1 MANEEKEEMLRDI
14 EAMFLKLC
22 NPQRRAVMWVAKN
35 IDFLDAL
42 LKEGRLVG
50 ADLET
55 YLQLGRE
62 KKDDYLFMIAGY
74 LQART
79 QQWMEETGGAA
90 VTPSDGA
97 EPPGR

>member
-1 MANEEKEEMLRDI
+1 MDEKEARCRDFERI
-14 EAMFLKLC
+14 LSTMS
-22 NPQRRAVMWVAKN
+22 RGRMRALDWLLKN
-35 IDFLDAL
+35 IDFMEEL
-42 LKEGRLVG
+42 LKEGRLAG

-62 KKDDYLFMIAGY
+62 KMDDYLFMIAGY

-90 VTPSDGA
+90 VMPSDGA

>member
-1 MANEEKEEMLRDI
+1 MDEKEARCRDFERI
-14 EAMFLKLC
+14 LSTMS
-22 NPQRRAVMWVAKN
+22 RGRMRALDWLLKN
-35 IDFLDAL
+35 IDFMEEL
-42 LKEGRLVG
+42 LKEGRLAG

-90 VTPSDGA
+90 VTPSDVA

>member
-1 MANEEKEEMLRDI
+1 MDEKEARCRDFERI
-14 EAMFLKLC
+14 LSTMS
-22 NPQRRAVMWVAKN
+22 RGRMRALDWLLKN
-35 IDFLDAL
+35 IDFMEEL

-50 ADLET
+50 VDLET

-79 QQWMEETGGAA
+79 QQWMEETDGAA

>member
-1 MANEEKEEMLRDI
+1 MDEKEARCRDFERI
-14 EAMFLKLC
+14 LSTMS
-22 NPQRRAVMWVAKN
+22 RGRMRALDWLLKN
-35 IDFLDAL
+35 IDFMEEL
-42 LKEGRLVG
+42 LKEGRLAG